1 MTAFPAGSAAKI
13 LHTGNDYMD
22 HETFSPLS
30 DLPEGT
36 RARVHALHLS
46 GGMRRRLQD
55 LWLVAGTRV
64 SCIQRAA
71 AGDPTA
77 YLIRGAVIALRQ
89 ADAAQI
95 EVGVA
100 P

>member
-1 MTAFPAGSAAKI
+1 MK
-13 LHTGNDYMD
+13 
-22 HETFSPLS
+22 HESIFPLS
-30 DLPEGT
+30 RLPEGEG
-36 RARVHALHLS
+36 ARVRALRLS

-55 LWLVAGTRV
+55 LGLVAGTRV
-64 SCIQRAA
+64 TCIQRAA

-77 YLIRGAVIALRQ
+77 YLIRGAVIALRET
-89 ADAAQI
+89 DATRI

>member
-1 MTAFPAGSAAKI
+1 MK
-13 LHTGNDYMD
+13 
-22 HETFSPLS
+22 HESIFPLS
-30 DLPEGT
+30 GLAEGED
-36 RARVHALHLS
+36 ARVHALRLS
-46 GGMRRRLQD
+46 GSIRRRLQD
-55 LWLVAGTRV
+55 LGLVAGTRV
-64 SCIQRAA
+64 TCIPRAA

-77 YLIRGAVIALRQ
+77 YLSRGAVIALRQ

>member
-1 MTAFPAGSAAKI
+1 MERPSIF
-13 LHTGNDYMD
+13 
-22 HETFSPLS
+22 PLS
-30 DLPEGT
+30 ALPEGAE
-36 RARVHALHLS
+36 ARVRRLLLS

-55 LWLVAGTRV
+55 LGLVAGTRV
-64 SCIQRAA
+64 TCLQRAA

-77 YLIRGAVIALRQ
+77 YLICGAVVALRR

-95 EVGVA
+95 EVGVE

>member
-1 MTAFPAGSAAKI
+1 MT
-13 LHTGNDYMD
+13 
-22 HETFSPLS
+22 HESIFPLS
-30 DLPEGT
+30 SLLEGEG
-36 RARVHALHLS
+36 ARVHALRLS
-46 GGMRRRLQD
+46 GGIRRRLQD
-55 LWLVAGTRV
+55 LGLVAGTRV
-64 SCIQRAA
+64 TCIQRAA

>member
-1 MTAFPAGSAAKI
+1 MDQECFFPLSALPAGTDACV
-13 LHTGNDYMD
+13 
-22 HETFSPLS
+22 
-30 DLPEGT
+30 
-36 RARVHALHLS
+36 RALHLS

-55 LWLVAGTRV
+55 LGLVAGTRV

-77 YLIRGAVIALRQ
+77 YRIRGAVIALRR
-89 ADAAQI
+89 ADAARI
-95 EVGVA
+95 EIRRE